1 MHGQTVYIFL
11 FKNIF
16 FAGNTIMN
24 INIQAKQKQNKHK
37 QNQKTKQKTKTNTK
51 TCTHNDSKSVSK
63 CSHQT
68 KLSGT
73 EGGEPTWLHF
83 LSTNRWTN
91 AGTNAKLLLR
101 GWYQASDQQV
111 CRFWRSVGLLHGSN
125 LPATQQQGGQTT
137 HLRLS
142 IRHCELPSFFP
153 RPLSEHAPSQKQ
165 RLIV

>member
-1 MHGQTVYIFL
+1 MFVVVPVLGLEVEFWHFL
-11 FKNIF
+11 RRPGRQLSQILPSFAQEQFLQLLF
-16 FAGNTIMN
+16 FSFFSFFSM
-24 INIQAKQKQNKHK
+24 QKQIQKHVHTMTVK
-37 QNQKTKQKTKTNTK
+37 
-51 TCTHNDSKSVSK
+51 VSK

-68 KLSGT
+68 KLNGM

-91 AGTNAKLLLR
+91 AGTNVKLFLR

-137 HLRLS
+137 HLRLPTTGFVAATACHFS
-142 IRHCELPSFFP
+142 SF
-153 RPLSEHAPSQKQ
+153 S
-165 RLIV
+165 

>member
-1 MHGQTVYIFL
+1 MHFPSAFHV
-11 FKNIF
+11 
-16 FAGNTIMN
+16 
-24 INIQAKQKQNKHK
+24 KQNQNKRKQNK
-37 QNQKTKQKTKTNTK
+37 KTKQKTKTKTNTK
-51 TCTHNDSKSVSK
+51 TCTHNDSKVSK

-68 KLSGT
+68 KLNGM

-91 AGTNAKLLLR
+91 AGTNMKLFLR

-125 LPATQQQGGQTT
+125 LPATQQQGRQTT
-137 HLRLS
+137 HLC

-153 RPLSEHAPSQKQ
+153 RPLSEHTPSQKQ

>member
-1 MHGQTVYIFL
+1 MYTTILYRQN
-11 FKNIF
+11 KNKTN
-16 FAGNTIMN
+16 ANKTKKPN
-24 INIQAKQKQNKHK
+24 KKQKQIQKHVHTMTVK
-37 QNQKTKQKTKTNTK
+37 
-51 TCTHNDSKSVSK
+51 VSK

-68 KLSGT
+68 KLNGM

-91 AGTNAKLLLR
+91 AGTNVKLFLR

-137 HLRLS
+137 HLRLC
-142 IRHCELPSFFP
+142 IRYCELPSFFP
-153 RPLSEHAPSQKQ
+153 RPLSPLLRSSAS
-165 RLIV
+165 L